1 MRRKPNGF
9 SLIELL
15 MVVTIIL
22 VIAALAIPSFM
33 RSRISANETSAVAS
47 LRAIF
52 TANMTYDTSY
62 GNGYSPDL
70 LSLAGTPPA
79 TCQGADL
86 MDGLLASGQKSGYSF
101 TYIAGPVV
109 PVGAAGCTPGTVTF
123 TVQATP
129 MVAGSSGQR
138 SFCIDETGIVRF
150 DQSGAIISAPCS
162 ASGAS
167 AVQ

>member
-1 MRRKPNGF
+1 MSRKRNGF

-33 RSRISANETSAVAS
+33 RSRMSANETSAVAS
-47 LRAIF
+47 LRVIF
-52 TANMTYDTSY
+52 TANATYETSY

-70 LSLAGTPPA
+70 VSLAGTPPA

-86 MDGLLASGQKSGYSF
+86 IDSLLATGRKSGYSF
-101 TYIAGPVV
+101 TYVAGAVL
-109 PVGAAGCTPGTVTF
+109 PVGAAGCTPGSVTF

-138 SFCIDETGIVRF
+138 SFCIDESGIVRF

>member
-1 MRRKPNGF
+1 MSRKPNGF

-33 RSRISANETSAVAS
+33 RSRMTANETSAVAS

-52 TANMTYDTSY
+52 TANTTYETSY

-70 LSLAGTPPA
+70 PSLAGTPPA
-79 TCQGADL
+79 TCAGADL
-86 MDGLLASGQKSGYSF
+86 IDGLLATGQKSGYAF
-101 TYIAGPVV
+101 TYVAGAVI
-109 PVGAAGCTPGTVTF
+109 PVGAPGCTPGAVAF

-129 MVAGSSGQR
+129 LVAGSSGQR
-138 SFCIDETGIVRF
+138 SFCIDETGVVRF
-150 DQSGAIISAPCS
+150 DQTGAIISAPCG
-162 ASGAS
+162 ASGAA